1 MRSRVPAPAASRKAF
16 HLSLTLSDLPF
27 DEVTLFDANSPSDDK
42 RRVVR
47 VVRGAKLMETVKESV
62 PMRSN
67 QKIIVFN
74 IEFMH
79 DIEVKL

>member
-1 MRSRVPAPAASRKAF
+1 MPAPAASRKF
-16 HLSLTLSDLPF
+16 HLSLTLSNLFF

-42 RRVVR
+42 RRMIR